1 MSNFDF
7 LKNFLGKSAKLGKDV
22 HDMSNRE
29 AYSLGFGTIAPISYV
44 KCVPNEHY
52 KGNFSGYVQTAP
64 MREDNFAEIFNN
76 LKAVYVPMSSICRNY
91 LQMTQGNRWT
101 RSDMVLDFPV
111 YDLRM
116 NISTLL
122 DYIFPQ
128 FLFQQL
134 AQGLV
139 VPLAQY
145 ENVNIYYN
153 ANAVDSKNKVTLEG
167 RVSANE
173 QYHDLREDFP
183 RGANVYLDFIYD
195 GAFVLDGQLKTNH
208 IPLKT
213 YIGLLYNCRTLSGNL
228 FYLDALRL
236 LDNLGYGNYM
246 PSFVSLAKMYFS
258 LNRNMGELVFYAG
271 TNGVDVNFEHII
283 IDGEYFSATLNETL
297 LPLIAYQYYVNVAER
312 SNYRKPNV
320 ALVTLDAICQNY
332 GYNNSLNLEFV
343 NDHLELVG
351 GSHFNN
357 FDSCSNF
364 GNLVNEYE
372 SFLNGEADFE
382 TLSAD
387 GTEAVLILYLFS
399 LSNPLIEPDLYTS
412 SQMSV
417 VEGSIP
423 TTAGHDINANLV
435 QTIADV
441 SALYKLRQD
450 LLRAGV
456 RRDKQMQALFG
467 VSGNQHVYE
476 KIQVLDWNSS
486 PVKIQGLINMAE
498 TSEAPLG
505 ARAARGNGQNGLSF
519 KLDTEDFGFIFIVQS
534 FTCRAYYESFMIDQS
549 WQIGPSSWFLPQF
562 NNLGLEPVRNI
573 DCSLYRESYS
583 NGSTPSFTHLSDTLG
598 FTSHYWRLKQ
608 RLDKVH
614 GLFTNFGLPIWS
626 ETNSVIDS
634 GYLQAKQGAALV
646 RGNAAFGG
654 FLPTFIEQQAD
665 RYAHQRSLYYSPD
678 MVNNIFAQMVD
689 GAIYSDMSFDQFRCV
704 FSFELKKFSPMPKLG
719 LLKLNV

>member
-116 NISTLL
+116 NISLL
-122 DYIFPQ
+122 LNNIFPQ
-128 FLFQQL
+128 FLMQQL

-139 VPLAQY
+139 SVLAQY
-145 ENVNIYYN
+145 ENVNIYYDS
-153 ANAVDSKNKVTLEG
+153 NAVDSNNHVVIEG
-167 RVSANE
+167 RISSD
-173 QYHDLREDFP
+173 QDYHDLRVDFP
-183 RGANVYLDFIYD
+183 RGSNVYLDFIYD
-195 GAFVLDGQLKTNH
+195 GPFSLEGEMKTQH
-208 IPLKT
+208 VPLKT
-213 YIGLLYNCRTLSGNL
+213 YFGLLYNCCTLSGNL

-246 PSFVSLAKMYFS
+246 PSFVALAKKYFTFGS
-258 LNRNMGELVFYAG
+258 RLGNLKFVCGLD
-271 TNGVDVNFEHII
+271 GVDVSFSEII
-283 IDGEYFSATLNETL
+283 SRSYFSAALNETL
-297 LPLIAYQYYVNVAER
+297 LPFIAYQYYINVAER

-332 GYNNSLNLEFV
+332 AYNNGLSLDFV
-343 NDHLELVG
+343 NDHLEFNS
-351 GSHFNN
+351 SHFAN
-357 FDSCSNF
+357 FSSCLAF
-364 GNLVNEYE
+364 GELVSLYE
-372 SFLNGEADFE
+372 TFLNGEADFQ
-382 TLSAD
+382 TLSD
-387 GTEAVLILYLFS
+387 QSKVDVMFLYFFS

-412 SQMSV
+412 SQLSI

-476 KIQVLDWNSS
+476 KIQILDANSS

-583 NGSTPSFTHLSDTLG
+583 NGSTPSFTHLTDTLG

>member
-29 AYSLGFGTIAPISYV
+29 AYSLGFGTIAPVSYV

-52 KGNFSGYVQTAP
+52 KGDFSGYVQTAP

-116 NISTLL
+116 NISILL
-122 DYIFPQ
+122 NNIFPQ
-128 FLFQQL
+128 FLMQQL

-139 VPLAQY
+139 APLSIY

-153 ANAVDSKNKVTLEG
+153 ANAVDSNNKVTLEG
-167 RVSANE
+167 RVSKNE
-173 QYHDLREDFP
+173 EYHDLRVDFP

-195 GAFVLDGQLKTNH
+195 GAFALDGINKTQH
-208 IPLKT
+208 VPLKT
-213 YIGLLYNCRTLSGNL
+213 FIGLLYNCKTLSGNL

-246 PSFVSLAKMYFS
+246 PSFVSLAKKFFS
-258 LNRNMGELVFYAG
+258 LDTSLADLIFVNEV
-271 TNGVDVNFEHII
+271 NGLNVSFDDI
-283 IDGEYFSATLNETL
+283 IDAGYFSASLNETL
-297 LPLIAYQYYVNVAER
+297 LPFIAYQYYVNVAER

-332 GYNNSLNLEFV
+332 SYNNVLNLDFV
-343 NDHLELVG
+343 NDHLELNAG
-351 GSHFNN
+351 HFDC
-357 FDSCSNF
+357 FASCVAF
-364 GNLVNEYE
+364 GEAVSVYE
-372 SFLNGEADFE
+372 DFLNGAADFE
-382 TLSAD
+382 TLAALNMF
-387 GTEAVLILYLFS
+387 GVLLFYLFS
-399 LSNPLIEPDLYTS
+399 LSNPLIEPDLFTS
-412 SQMSV
+412 SQLSI

-476 KIQVLDWNSS
+476 KIQILDANSS

-534 FTCRAYYESFMIDQS
+534 FTCRAYHEAFMIDQS
-549 WQIGPSSWFLPQF
+549 WQISPNSWFMPQF
-562 NNLGLEPVRNI
+562 NNLGLEPIRNI
-573 DCSLYRESYS
+573 DSSLYT
-583 NGSTPSFTHLSDTLG
+583 GSWSDGNLPSFTGLQNTLG

-654 FLPTFIEQQAD
+654 FLPTFIEQQTD